1 MVDDGVTD
9 GSANAIVWVVLRLL
23 RRGGNVAAL
32 LLEGLLL
39 PLGNCADR
47 TLLGRSARRQSIVV
61 SRGGWCG

>member
-1 MVDDGVTD
+1 
-9 GSANAIVWVVLRLL
+9 VWVVLRLL
-23 RRGGNVAAL
+23 RRGGYVAAL

-61 SRGGWCG
+61 SRGGRGG